1 MKPAAAG
8 FFPLDEQLQ
17 LWDQHWSEQVA
28 KQAVRLSGLMKF
40 EDAETVL
47 RELGQIV
54 MSDTSVWRRV
64 QVWGERAQALE
75 AAQRAEA
82 TTLPDRRTIV
92 PGEATGEA
100 RLAVALDGAMVNIR
114 GEGWKELKT
123 GCVGAIE
130 IKPTLDSATGDW
142 VELAHT
148 GAHTYV
154 AHLGGPEHFGQQ
166 LWAEAQARHWTQAA
180 DTIVLGDGAAWVWN
194 LAREH
199 FFDSRQAV
207 DWYHAKQHLCQAAA
221 LVAGEGTPAAERWL
235 TESETCLFEGQADQ
249 IADRLDEA
257 AKHKRKVAKDLRQQ
271 AGYFRDNQRRM
282 QYLELREDGYPRFR
296 ALSERLES
304 LKERHEQGQLHSIA
318 FLKQLLD
325 LAKDLV
331 QAEKDTPP
339 EEDEDRGKAALTE
352 LFQAV
357 RNPETP
363 IIVERL
369 VGEIDSIVRMVRFAG
384 WQNTTA
390 GEREVK
396 KALRKTLFNYKLHQ
410 DTELFEKAYG
420 YIRQYY

>member
-1 MKPAAAG
+1 VKPAAAG

-17 LWDQHWSEQVA
+17 VWDQHWSEQVA

-47 RELGQIV
+47 REVGQIV

-82 TTLPDRRTIV
+82 TALPDRRTLV
-92 PGEATGEA
+92 PGEAAGEA
-100 RLAVALDGAMVNIR
+100 RLAVAMDGAMVNIR
-114 GEGWKELKT
+114 SEGWKELKT

-130 IKPTLDSATGDW
+130 IRPTLDSATGDR

-154 AHLGGPEHFGQQ
+154 AHLGGPEHFGQH

-207 DWYHAKQHLCQAAA
+207 DWYHAKQHLYQAAA

-249 IADRLDEA
+249 IANRLDEA
-257 AKHKRKVAKDLRQQ
+257 AMHKRKVAKDLRQQ

-282 QYLELREDGYPRFR
+282 QYLELREDGYPLGSGMVESACKQFRMRFTGSGMR
-296 ALSERLES
+296 WSRPGAERLLPVRAAIMS
-304 LKERHEQGQLHSIA
+304 HRFDA
-318 FLKQLLD
+318 FW
-325 LAKDLV
+325 
-331 QAEKDTPP
+331 AEVYRPP
-339 EEDEDRGKAALTE
+339 
-352 LFQAV
+352 
-357 RNPETP
+357 
-363 IIVERL
+363 
-369 VGEIDSIVRMVRFAG
+369 
-384 WQNTTA
+384 QN
-390 GEREVK
+390 
-396 KALRKTLFNYKLHQ
+396 
-410 DTELFEKAYG
+410 
-420 YIRQYY
+420 